1 MAKKTIR
8 SRIDALEAR
17 LKRKDRTFHLNR
29 LSRADR
35 ALYLDLEQRK
45 GGLTEEEERDLAML
59 HLYGCGLTWADIVV
73 LAEQADRSHM
83 KSNETTNHRPPL

>member
-1 MAKKTIR
+1 MAKKTTR

-17 LKRKDRTFHLNR
+17 LKRKVWTFDLDR

-35 ALYLDLEQRK
+35 ALYLDLDRRK
-45 GGLTEEEERDLAML
+45 SSLTEEEERDHAML

-73 LAEQADRSHM
+73 LAEQADRPHM